1 MFNKEKI
8 KQEVLDYLT
17 EVIEQPRQ
25 EFSGFPVCPFAAND
39 RKLGNLHIDIFDAES
54 ENIADRFV
62 EFDKSPHTIAIYVQ
76 FFEPDEMPHEDTKK
90 YQVFL
95 NKLLKHIGLKHL
107 KVICFNPNSSLDID
121 GYNPRSQAPYF
132 LISIA
137 NKEELHHAQKSLLKT
152 KYYDAMD
159 TKYKKYLGVKK

>member
-1 MFNKEKI
+1 M
-8 KQEVLDYLT
+8 LDYLT

-25 EFSGFPVCPFAAND
+25 EFSGFPVCPFAAKD

-76 FFEPDEMPHEDTKK
+76 FFEPDEMPHADTKK

-95 NKLLKHIGLKHL
+95 NKLLKHVGLKHL
-107 KVICFNPNSSLDID
+107 KVITN
-121 GYNPRSQAPYF
+121 GG
-132 LISIA
+132 
-137 NKEELHHAQKSLLKT
+137 K
-152 KYYDAMD
+152 
-159 TKYKKYLGVKK
+159 

>member
-25 EFSGFPVCPFAAND
+25 EFSGFPVCPFAAKD

-62 EFDKSPHTIAIYVQ
+62 EFDKSPHTIAI
-76 FFEPDEMPHEDTKK
+76 
-90 YQVFL
+90 
-95 NKLLKHIGLKHL
+95 
-107 KVICFNPNSSLDID
+107 
-121 GYNPRSQAPYF
+121 
-132 LISIA
+132 
-137 NKEELHHAQKSLLKT
+137 
-152 KYYDAMD
+152 
-159 TKYKKYLGVKK
+159 